1 MATAGARNDPYKGFR
16 FRLEIQGLQIAGF
29 SEATL
34 PDTTIEST
42 TYREGTDS
50 FSRKLSGQQSVGTLS
65 LKRGVTDSMDLYN
78 WFSSVASLGAD
89 VGGRKSVSIIL
100 VDESGNDKVR
110 WNMTNTWPTKY
121 STTDFSA
128 SSSEAMIETLEL
140 EVETVTRV
148 K

>member
-16 FRLEIQGLQIAGF
+16 FRLEIQSLQIAGF

-34 PDTTIEST
+34 PDMSIEST

-50 FSRKLSGQQSVGTLS
+50 FTRKLSGHMTVGTLS
-65 LKRGVTDSMDLYN
+65 LKRGLTDSMDLYN
-78 WFSSVASLGAD
+78 WFSSVSQLGAD
-89 VGGRKSVSIIL
+89 VGGRKNISVIL
-100 VDESGNDKVR
+100 VDESGADKVR

-140 EVETVTRV
+140 EVETVSRV